1 MGVKAWICREKV
13 VNYTKLDSRQA
24 LRLNQFAVFFAKW
37 V

>member
-24 LRLNQFAVFFAKW
+24 LQLNQFAVFFASW